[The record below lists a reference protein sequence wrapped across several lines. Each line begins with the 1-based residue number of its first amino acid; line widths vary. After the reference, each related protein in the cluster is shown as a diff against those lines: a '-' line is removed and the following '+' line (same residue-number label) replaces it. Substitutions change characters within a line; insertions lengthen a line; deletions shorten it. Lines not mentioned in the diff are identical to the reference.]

1 MPNLQ
6 YSLIRN
12 AGGEVI
18 TVFVEGQ
25 MLSALDTHPNWNA
38 IKAGVEADD
47 PTVVDLFDIGVTA
60 QKRFE
65 RLSDR
70 VTVKSGSVFFDNQPV
85 NNALTEQVI
94 RFIDAGVEDFKPL
107 VNFFENVMNNPNEH
121 SREQL
126 FDWLNAHDF
135 TILPNGNFI
144 GYKGVRVV
152 RETLPDT
159 TSYTEKYE
167 SISHGTAI
175 SDGVEYTGAI
185 PNPLGA
191 VIEMPRDAVQHDPSV
206 GCHTGLHVGTW
217 SYASG
222 FARGAVLKVEVNP
235 RDVVSVPT
243 DCGHQKLRTCRYTV
257 LEVIDAPVSGPLDY
271 DYADDEYEDD
281 DDYGLELSVEAEEAY
296 YDKMA
301 RERVSSLSDSEADGL
316 LDTLLDVKGTVDT
329 RLNHLKQKRDANGR
343 FIPKSK

>member
-1 MPNLQ
+1 MSNLQ

-18 TVFVEGQ
+18 TVFYDGQ
-25 MLSALDTHPNWNA
+25 MLSATDAHPNWA
-38 IKAGVEADD
+38 EIKAGVEADD
-47 PTVVDLFDIGVTA
+47 VNVMSLFDPGTVA
-60 QKRFE
+60 QTRFE

-70 VTVKSGSVFFDNQPV
+70 VTVKSGKVFWDNQPV
-85 NNALTEQVI
+85 HNALTEQVV
-94 RFIDAGVEDFKPL
+94 RFLKDGQENFGPL
-107 VNFFENVMNNPNEH
+107 VEFFEKVMTNPNEH

-126 FDWLNAHDF
+126 FEWLNVHDF

-152 RETLPDT
+152 RETLPDS

-167 SISHGTAI
+167 SISHGKAI
-175 SDGVEYTGAI
+175 SDGIEYNGAI
-185 PNPLGA
+185 PNPVGA
-191 VIEMPRDAVQHDPSV
+191 VVEMPRDEVQHDPSV

-217 SYASG
+217 DYASG
-222 FARGAVLKVEVNP
+222 FAQGAVLKVEVNP

-257 LEVIDAPVSGPLDY
+257 LEVIDSPVSGPLDTDY
-271 DYADDEYEDD
+271 DVDD
-281 DDYGLELSVEAEEAY
+281 DIDEDYNDNFGNVVRKSWFDGLEPENEEVVT
-296 YDKMA
+296 MA
-301 RERVSSLSDSEADGL
+301 
-316 LDTLLDVKGTVDT
+316 GTVDT
-329 RLNHLKQKRDANGR
+329 RFNHLRQKRDKNGR

>member
-1 MPNLQ
+1 MTDLQ

-12 AGGEVI
+12 SGGEVI
-18 TVFVEGQ
+18 TVFYDGK
-25 MLSALDTHPNWNA
+25 MLSATDAHPNWA
-38 IKAGVEADD
+38 EIKAGVEADD
-47 PTVVDLFDIGVTA
+47 VNVMSLFDPGMVA
-60 QKRFE
+60 QSRFE

-70 VTVKSGSVFFDNQPV
+70 VTVKSGKVFWDNQPV
-85 NNALTEQVI
+85 HNALTEQVI
-94 RFIDAGVEDFKPL
+94 RFLKDGQEDFTPL
-107 VNFFENVMNNPNEH
+107 VNFFEKVQTNENEH

-144 GYKGVRVV
+144 GYKGVRKNG
-152 RETLPDT
+152 D
-159 TSYTEKYE
+159 SFE

-175 SDGVEYTGAI
+175 SNGIEYNGAI

-191 VIEMPRDAVQHDPSV
+191 IVEMPRDQVQHDPSV

-257 LEVIDAPVSGPLDY
+257 LEVIDAPVAGPLDY
-271 DYADDEYEDD
+271 DYAEDD
-281 DDYGLELSVEAEEAY
+281 YDSDDNPYGIYDEDEDDYGFDLPVEAE
-296 YDKMA
+296 KSVVQTMA
-301 RERVSSLSDSEADGL
+301 GP
-316 LDTLLDVKGTVDT
+316 VDT
-329 RLNHLKQKRDANGR
+329 RFNHLRQKRDKYGR